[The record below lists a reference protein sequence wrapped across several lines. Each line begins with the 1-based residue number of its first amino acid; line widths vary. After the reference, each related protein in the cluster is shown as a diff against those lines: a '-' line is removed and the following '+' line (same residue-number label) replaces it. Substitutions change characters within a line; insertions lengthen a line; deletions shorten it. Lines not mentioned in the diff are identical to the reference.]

1 MEKQYKSEEKKKTSL
16 EQCQEKGQ
24 VSGKKLE
31 VKVSRELEQ
40 HEDAALKTAMR
51 EFAEVLLPYFG
62 IEGKVVGYGPTES
75 IHLEMKK
82 LFEDFNLIM
91 EDGTWKHFEFQS
103 KNEGIEGLKRFRV
116 YEAMASYQYKAAITT
131 YVLYSGNILNPVT
144 EFTEGENTFRVIPII
159 MRERDADLLIS
170 ELKEKEE
177 GGMITKEDLVPLMFC
192 SLMSGKMT
200 QKDRMK
206 AAFRL
211 TQQATHVSEEEIR
224 KIEAVLYAMADK
236 FLEKEELGE
245 LVEEISMTK
254 LGEML
259 VNKGV
264 NQGISQGISQGI
276 NQAKLEAA
284 RNLLDVL
291 NAQTIAERI
300 GLPLETVQQLE
311 REKAKTS

>member
-1 MEKQYKSEEKKKTSL
+1 M
-16 EQCQEKGQ
+16 
-24 VSGKKLE
+24 
-31 VKVSRELEQ
+31 
-40 HEDAALKTAMR
+40 
-51 EFAEVLLPYFG
+51 
-62 IEGKVVGYGPTES
+62 
-75 IHLEMKK
+75 
-82 LFEDFNLIM
+82 
-91 EDGTWKHFEFQS
+91 
-103 KNEGIEGLKRFRV
+103 
-116 YEAMASYQYKAAITT
+116 
-131 YVLYSGNILNPVT
+131 
-144 EFTEGENTFRVIPII
+144 
-159 MRERDADLLIS
+159 
-170 ELKEKEE
+170 
-177 GGMITKEDLVPLMFC
+177 PLMFC
-192 SLMSGKMT
+192 SLMGGKMA
-200 QKDRMK
+200 QKVRMK

-264 NQGISQGISQGI
+264 NQT
-276 NQAKLEAA
+276 KLEDA

>member
-82 LFEDFNLIM
+82 LFEDFNLVM
-91 EDGTWKHFEFQS
+91 EDGSWKHFEFQS

-192 SLMSGKMT
+192 SLMGGKMA

-264 NQGISQGISQGI
+264 NQGISQGF

-311 REKAKTS
+311 REKVE

>member
-1 MEKQYKSEEKKKTSL
+1 
-16 EQCQEKGQ
+16 
-24 VSGKKLE
+24 
-31 VKVSRELEQ
+31 
-40 HEDAALKTAMR
+40 
-51 EFAEVLLPYFG
+51 
-62 IEGKVVGYGPTES
+62 
-75 IHLEMKK
+75 
-82 LFEDFNLIM
+82 
-91 EDGTWKHFEFQS
+91 
-103 KNEGIEGLKRFRV
+103 
-116 YEAMASYQYKAAITT
+116 
-131 YVLYSGNILNPVT
+131 
-144 EFTEGENTFRVIPII
+144 
-159 MRERDADLLIS
+159 
-170 ELKEKEE
+170 
-177 GGMITKEDLVPLMFC
+177 
-192 SLMSGKMT
+192 
-200 QKDRMK
+200 MK

-264 NQGISQGISQGI
+264 NQGISQGF
-276 NQAKLEAA
+276 NQAKLEDA

-311 REKAKTS
+311 REK

>member
-24 VSGKKLE
+24 ASGKKLE

-177 GGMITKEDLVPLMFC
+177 KGGMLTKEELVPLMFC
-192 SLMSGKMT
+192 SLMGGKMA

-224 KIEAVLYAMADK
+224 KIEEVLYAMADK

-264 NQGISQGISQGI
+264 NQGIEQGI
-276 NQAKLEAA
+276 EA
-284 RNLLDVL
+284 LIESLKEMKVSKEEVTKKI
-291 NAQTIAERI
+291 Q
-300 GLPLETVQQLE
+300 
-311 REKAKTS
+311 EKFLVSSKEADQYIQKYWK

>member
-24 VSGKKLE
+24 TPGNKLE

-91 EDGTWKHFEFQS
+91 EDGSWKHFEFQS

-131 YVLYSGNILNPVT
+131 YVLYSGNILNPIT
-144 EFTEGENTFRVIPII
+144 EFTEGANTFRVIPII

-170 ELKEKEE
+170 ELKEKE
-177 GGMITKEDLVPLMFC
+177 K
-192 SLMSGKMT
+192 
-200 QKDRMK
+200 
-206 AAFRL
+206 
-211 TQQATHVSEEEIR
+211 
-224 KIEAVLYAMADK
+224 
-236 FLEKEELGE
+236 
-245 LVEEISMTK
+245 
-254 LGEML
+254 
-259 VNKGV
+259 
-264 NQGISQGISQGI
+264 
-276 NQAKLEAA
+276 
-284 RNLLDVL
+284 
-291 NAQTIAERI
+291 
-300 GLPLETVQQLE
+300 
-311 REKAKTS
+311 

>member
-1 MEKQYKSEEKKKTSL
+1 M
-16 EQCQEKGQ
+16 
-24 VSGKKLE
+24 
-31 VKVSRELEQ
+31 
-40 HEDAALKTAMR
+40 
-51 EFAEVLLPYFG
+51 
-62 IEGKVVGYGPTES
+62 
-75 IHLEMKK
+75 
-82 LFEDFNLIM
+82 
-91 EDGTWKHFEFQS
+91 
-103 KNEGIEGLKRFRV
+103 
-116 YEAMASYQYKAAITT
+116 
-131 YVLYSGNILNPVT
+131 
-144 EFTEGENTFRVIPII
+144 IPII

-192 SLMSGKMT
+192 SLMGGKMA

-264 NQGISQGISQGI
+264 NQGISQGISQGL

-311 REKAKTS
+311 REKVE

>member
-91 EDGTWKHFEFQS
+91 EDGSWKHFEFQS

-177 GGMITKEDLVPLMFC
+177 KGGMITKEDLVPLMFC
-192 SLMSGKMT
+192 SLMGGKMA

-211 TQQATHVSEEEIR
+211 TQQAIHVSEEEIR

-311 REKAKTS
+311 REKWNE

>member
-1 MEKQYKSEEKKKTSL
+1 M
-16 EQCQEKGQ
+16 
-24 VSGKKLE
+24 
-31 VKVSRELEQ
+31 
-40 HEDAALKTAMR
+40 
-51 EFAEVLLPYFG
+51 
-62 IEGKVVGYGPTES
+62 
-75 IHLEMKK
+75 
-82 LFEDFNLIM
+82 
-91 EDGTWKHFEFQS
+91 
-103 KNEGIEGLKRFRV
+103 
-116 YEAMASYQYKAAITT
+116 
-131 YVLYSGNILNPVT
+131 NPVT

-177 GGMITKEDLVPLMFC
+177 KGGMITKEDLVPLMFC
-192 SLMSGKMT
+192 SLMGGKMA

-259 VNKGV
+259 VNKGM
-264 NQGISQGISQGI
+264 NQGISQ
-276 NQAKLEAA
+276 AKLEDA

>member
-24 VSGKKLE
+24 TPGKKLE

-40 HEDAALKTAMR
+40 HEDATLKTAMR

-91 EDGTWKHFEFQS
+91 EDGSWKHFEFQS

-177 GGMITKEDLVPLMFC
+177 KGGMIT
-192 SLMSGKMT
+192 
-200 QKDRMK
+200 
-206 AAFRL
+206 
-211 TQQATHVSEEEIR
+211 
-224 KIEAVLYAMADK
+224 
-236 FLEKEELGE
+236 KEELGE

-254 LGEML
+254 LGGML
-259 VNKGV
+259 VNKGM
-264 NQGISQGISQGI
+264 NQGISQ
-276 NQAKLEAA
+276 AKLEDA

>member
-82 LFEDFNLIM
+82 LFEDFNLIL
-91 EDGTWKHFEFQS
+91 EDGSWKHFEFQS

-192 SLMSGKMT
+192 SLMGGKMA

-311 REKAKTS
+311 REKVE